1 MARVLV
7 YRRPPVT
14 TISICRL
21 PQQEHTGRSRHEV
34 LKGKNMTSKYPALRV
49 TAVIMKILGWIS
61 IISGIIVLLLLAF
74 FGANLFTV
82 IYLLAVAFGGLLWG
96 ILTIAG
102 AEIIQVII
110 DIEQNTRTASKSIPV
125 TDTAPNQQFDQ
136 SASAIRTFDDA
147 REFLEM
153 RDYKTERRVFGN
165 KVYLTMPG
173 GNKVSFTDEPQFI
186 AWARQEL
193 KEKFDI

>member
-1 MARVLV
+1 M
-7 YRRPPVT
+7 
-14 TISICRL
+14 
-21 PQQEHTGRSRHEV
+21 G
-34 LKGKNMTSKYPALRV
+34 NKYPALRV

-74 FGANLFTV
+74 SGANFFAV

-110 DIEQNTRTASKSIPV
+110 DIEQNTRTTSKSIPMP
-125 TDTAPNQQFDQ
+125 DIEPKRQFDQ

-147 REFLEM
+147 RDFLQM
-153 RDYKTERRVFGN
+153 RDYKIALRVFGN
-165 KVYLTMPG
+165 KVDVRMPD
-173 GNKVSFTDEPQFI
+173 GNEVSFTDRPEFVM
-186 AWARQEL
+186 WVRQEL